1 MIGPIG
7 HTELFLGTGRQYIPA
22 LGEEVYDG
30 PGHFVSYNKDANAT
44 QITLTA
50 SRMNRWKGTVGTT
63 IWLWGHS
70 RGLIN
75 ILPPGRGDCTGWIIR
90 SCSARTR
97 KQA

>member
-1 MIGPIG
+1 MTAQDTLS
-7 HTELFLGTGRQYIPA
+7 HTIKMQMQRKSHSLLHEL
-22 LGEEVYDG
+22 
-30 PGHFVSYNKDANAT
+30 
-44 QITLTA
+44 
-50 SRMNRWKGTVGTT
+50 NRWKGTVGTT